1 MENTMTKAEMMA
13 VIARMS
19 EELAALKAERET
31 STKSESVPAPAKR
44 GAGKTAETKSPK
56 PKAKKSPKE
65 TAPVVLPVRK
75 GKAVGFDGWLNHKVW
90 IHNKPL
96 MESLKGE
103 YDRATRLINFP
114 TAKAATEFCSKFV
127 PKLTDEEYENSR
139 KAIDESFKA
148 RAAEKEKSAA
158 SKISSKP
165 KAESSAKTSKKSGSL
180 IAKTAKSGKKGADKE
195 TAVPVKKPEWRERA
209 GKGEKPFAD
218 YSTYKEYWHAVMGK

>member
-1 MENTMTKAEMMA
+1 MTKNMTKAEMAKMLEAMA
-13 VIARMS
+13 A
-19 EELAALKAERET
+19 ELAALKAEKAET

-44 GAGKTAETKSPK
+44 GAGKTAKASSK
-56 PKAKKSPKE
+56 PKATKE
-65 TAPVVLPVRK
+65 SAPVVLPVRK
-75 GKAVGFDGWLNHKVW
+75 GKTVGFDGWLNHKVW
-90 IHNKPL
+90 VHNKPL

-114 TAKAATEFCSKFV
+114 SAKAAAEFCSKFV

-148 RAAEKEKSAA
+148 RAAEKEAA
-158 SKISSKP
+158 SKTSDKKSSK
-165 KAESSAKTSKKSGSL
+165 KASGL

-195 TAVPVKKPEWRERA
+195 KAVPVKKPEWRERA

-218 YSTYKEYWHAVMGK
+218 YSTYKEYWHAAMGK